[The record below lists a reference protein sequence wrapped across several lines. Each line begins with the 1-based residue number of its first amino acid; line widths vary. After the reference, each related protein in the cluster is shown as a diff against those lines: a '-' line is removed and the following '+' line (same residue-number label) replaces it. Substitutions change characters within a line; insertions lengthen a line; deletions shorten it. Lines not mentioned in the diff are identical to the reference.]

1 MKKIFKNLNLTFPFH
16 PFFLAIFPVLFLY
29 SHNIKELFIN
39 STFLPL
45 AVALAL
51 TSFLTIVLKIF
62 MKDFKKVAAFV
73 SLLLVLFFSYGHILT
88 LVKNFELNLLG
99 RSIDPNI
106 LVFYSWIVLF
116 AVGGYLVAR
125 SQKNLTLVTIFL
137 NVVSIALV
145 SISLV
150 NIVVFSLKEG
160 QLPFS
165 PSITAQEPKDS
176 TSSPI
181 QKRDRPDIYYLI
193 LDRYAA
199 ASVLKHDFD
208 FDNSAFI
215 NFLEENGFYVAGEAR
230 ANYPKTFLSLASSL
244 NMRYLGDLSQ
254 KYPDS
259 SDWAVV
265 YPKIHNNKVIN
276 FLRSQG
282 YEIIHFGDWWEPT
295 RINKLAD
302 RNFNYYGTGITDEF
316 ANKLLETTFVYPL
329 IRTENS
335 WYDRVRNGH
344 NYQFKELGKLASQPG
359 PKFVF
364 AHILLPHDPYV
375 FKEDCTPNN
384 EEITLGSED
393 EKKAYLAQLSCTNQ
407 KVESLVKTLLET
419 SAQKPIIILQSDE
432 GPFSE
437 EFKGEVGGGVDWN
450 KLSLDSLKAH
460 LKILNAYLLPGE
472 SKKLLYPTI
481 TPVNSFRLIF
491 SSYFEADFEPLPDK
505 SYIFPDIDRPYTFI
519 DVTDKLKER

>member
-1 MKKIFKNLNLTFPFH
+1 MKRLSKKINLTFPFH
-16 PFFLAIFPVLFLY
+16 PFFLAIFPILFLY

-45 AVALAL
+45 TVIIVL

-73 SLLLVLFFSYGHILT
+73 SLLLVLFFSYGHILN
-88 LVKNFELNLLG
+88 LMKNFELNFLG
-99 RSIDPNI
+99 HSIDPNI
-106 LVFYSWIVLF
+106 LVFYSWVVLF

-125 SQKNLTLVTIFL
+125 SQKNLTFVTIFL

-150 NIVVFSLKEG
+150 NILVFSLKVG
-160 QLPFS
+160 RLPFS
-165 PSITAQEPKDS
+165 PSIAAQESKDS
-176 TSSPI
+176 TSGPI

-208 FDNSAFI
+208 FDNFAFI
-215 NFLEENGFYVAGEAR
+215 NFLEENGFYVAGEAH

-244 NMRYLGDLSQ
+244 NMWYLGELSQ
-254 KYPDS
+254 KYADS

-265 YPKIHNNKVIN
+265 YPQIHNNKVIN

-282 YEIIHFGDWWEPT
+282 YQIIHFGDWWEPT
-295 RINKLAD
+295 RINKFAD

-316 ANKLLETTFVYPL
+316 ANKLLETTFIYPL
-329 IRTENS
+329 IRTESS

-344 NYQFKELGKLASQPG
+344 NYQFKELGKLASEPG

-364 AHILLPHDPYV
+364 A
-375 FKEDCTPNN
+375 
-384 EEITLGSED
+384 
-393 EKKAYLAQLSCTNQ
+393 QSC
-407 KVESLVKTLLET
+407 
-419 SAQKPIIILQSDE
+419 
-432 GPFSE
+432 
-437 EFKGEVGGGVDWN
+437 
-450 KLSLDSLKAH
+450 
-460 LKILNAYLLPGE
+460 
-472 SKKLLYPTI
+472 YPTI
-481 TPVNSFRLIF
+481 PMF
-491 SSYFEADFEPLPDK
+491 SRQTAHQTMRK
-505 SYIFPDIDRPYTFI
+505 SN
-519 DVTDKLKER
+519 